1 VHKLR
6 EKLANIFE
14 GRTSSKPSGA
24 FVRLL
29 PPDWTAPQMAGFLF
43 SLCRSPVP
51 RFLAAL
57 PFPID
62 GQTCAETTHR
72 LFRIWVCP

>member
-14 GRTSSKPSGA
+14 GRNFIETVWGLCQALASGLDPA
-24 FVRLL
+24 ANGGVFV
-29 PPDWTAPQMAGFLF
+29 